1 MNKKQLYLSE
11 QKRFKELE
19 EENKKFKDQPILNEK
34 TIEICNNINKNKKP
48 IYLRTREIL
57 ENKEKNLENQFS
69 LYNINNFND
78 LF

>member
-1 MNKKQLYLSE
+1 MNKKKLYLSE

-19 EENKKFKDQPILNEK
+19 EENKKFKDKPILNEK

-48 IYLRTREIL
+48 IYLKTKEIL

>member
-1 MNKKQLYLSE
+1 MNKKKLYLSE

>member
-1 MNKKQLYLSE
+1 
-11 QKRFKELE
+11 LE
-19 EENKKFKDQPILNEK
+19 EENKKFKDKLILNEK
-34 TIEICNNINKNKKP
+34 TTEICNNINKNKKP

>member
-1 MNKKQLYLSE
+1 MWWL
-11 QKRFKELE
+11 
-19 EENKKFKDQPILNEK
+19 
-34 TIEICNNINKNKKP
+34 C
-48 IYLRTREIL
+48 LRTREIL

>member
-1 MNKKQLYLSE
+1 MNKKKLYLSE

-19 EENKKFKDQPILNEK
+19 EENKKFKDKSILNEK

>member
-1 MNKKQLYLSE
+1 M
-11 QKRFKELE
+11 E
-19 EENKKFKDQPILNEK
+19 EENKKFKDKLTLNEK
-34 TIEICNNINKNKKP
+34 TTEICNNIHKNKKP

>member
-1 MNKKQLYLSE
+1 MNKKKLYLSE

-19 EENKKFKDQPILNEK
+19 EENKKFIDKPILNEK

-48 IYLRTREIL
+48 IYLKTKEIL